1 MQYSVE
7 YRVYHRPFAR
17 PLSTN
22 HGQWQV
28 RSGILLRVQAE
39 SGQVRYGEIAPLEWF
54 GTESLAEAIAHCE
67 ALPSPCSEA
76 DLRTTPDHRPAC
88 QFGLESV
95 LESFSPSPLSGSLP
109 ANSVLL
115 PTGQAALDT
124 LLMRSTSES
133 STFKWKIGVASLADE
148 LAWFD
153 RLVELLPDHAQLRL
167 DANGGLSWAAAVRW
181 LKRCDRAQK
190 VEFLEQP
197 LSLDQFDAMV
207 SLSQQFQT
215 AIALDESVA
224 SLDQLEACL
233 DRGWSGVVVLKAAIA
248 GSPHRLR
255 QISQGRSLDVVWSS
269 VFETAIAQ
277 RYMLERL
284 IPSIP
289 VRRARALGFG
299 VNQWF
304 NDGWSSCSD
313 EWLWQR
319 LCPPDQSSNVV

>member
-7 YRVYHRPFAR
+7 YRLYHRPFVR
-17 PLSTN
+17 PLSTH
-22 HGQWQV
+22 HGPWRV

-67 ALPSPCSEA
+67 ALPSPCTEA
-76 DLRTTPDHRPAC
+76 DLRATPDHRPAC

-95 LESFSPSPLSGSLP
+95 LESFSPSPVSSSLST
-109 ANSVLL
+109 NSVLL
-115 PTGQAALDT
+115 PTGHAALET
-124 LLMRSTSES
+124 LSTLSISEN
-133 STFKWKIGVASLADE
+133 STFKWKIGVASLAEE

-153 RLVELLPDHAQLRL
+153 RLVERLPDHAHLRL
-167 DANGGLSWAAAVRW
+167 DANGGLSRAAAVRW
-181 LKRCDRAQK
+181 LERCDRTQK

-197 LSLDQFDAMV
+197 LSPAQFDVML

-224 SLDQLEACL
+224 SLAQLEACL

-248 GSPHRLR
+248 GSPSRLR
-255 QISQGRSLDVVWSS
+255 QISQGRSLDGVWSS

-277 RYMLERL
+277 RYIFERL
-284 IPSIP
+284 IPSVP
-289 VRRARALGFG
+289 VRCVRALGFG

-319 LCPPDQSSNVV
+319 LGLPD